1 LVVEVVVMGITD
13 AQTLI
18 GAILGFLLG
27 IPAAWYFYRKQ
38 AKATELENR
47 KLREDVKRE
56 NEELKD
62 ALANLRSDMVELVT
76 PESDTSEVTEEERE
90 RLDKFLK
97 RLSVVEAMAEEYGAW
112 ISRQYRLLA
121 EQVLQELQ
129 SDPRGVSPKELERL
143 ENHIR
148 RLALEDPQ
156 ETGGEAGEP
165 SS

>member
-1 LVVEVVVMGITD
+1 MGITD

-121 EQVLQELQ
+121 KQVLQELQ

>member
-1 LVVEVVVMGITD
+1 VVEVVVMGITD

-18 GAILGFLLG
+18 GAILGFLVG

-76 PESDTSEVTEEERE
+76 PKSDTSYRRRE
-90 RLDKFLK
+90 
-97 RLSVVEAMAEEYGAW
+97 G
-112 ISRQYRLLA
+112 
-121 EQVLQELQ
+121 
-129 SDPRGVSPKELERL
+129 
-143 ENHIR
+143 
-148 RLALEDPQ
+148 
-156 ETGGEAGEP
+156 ETR
-165 SS
+165 